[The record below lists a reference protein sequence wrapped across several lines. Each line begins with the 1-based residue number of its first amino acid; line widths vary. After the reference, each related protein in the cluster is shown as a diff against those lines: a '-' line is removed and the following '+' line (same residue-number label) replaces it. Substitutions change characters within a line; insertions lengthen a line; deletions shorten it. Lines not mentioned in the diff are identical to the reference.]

1 MDRERLK
8 RDIDLTYN
16 LVDEI
21 LDLDEVISEQKQFLS
36 ETRQHLNREYSV
48 QNDARNTRNGQY
60 ISMQSSNIITLMN
73 NISSL
78 IKTKADLK
86 LKINDQVLKLRSLQ
100 VEDEDGQM
108 KEVMKNLIAKL
119 SNSDIDIP
127 LPDENVDD
135 GLIIADNNDVDRI
148 LTDRLN
154 NKQDDSNKEEDKDK
168 ELVNNFDTIYNQLK
182 MAGQDL
188 TFDDEM
194 NFVILIE
201 DTIIPLVDMYEDDD
215 PQYKYLKEYNDT
227 IKDTIVEDMD
237 NQVYVDKFDY
247 QYPLVSIQ

>member
-1 MDRERLK
+1 M
-8 RDIDLTYN
+8 
-16 LVDEI
+16 
-21 LDLDEVISEQKQFLS
+21 
-36 ETRQHLNREYSV
+36 NREYSV

-108 KEVMKNLIAKL
+108 KEVMKDLIAKL

-135 GLIIADNNDVDRI
+135 GLIIADNNDVDKI
-148 LTDRLN
+148 LTERLS
-154 NKQDDSNKEEDKDK
+154 NKSDDTKKEEDNNN
-168 ELVNNFDTIYNQLK
+168 ELLTNFDTIYNQLK

-188 TFDDEM
+188 TFDEER
-194 NFVILIE
+194 NFIILIE
-201 DTIIPLVDMYEDDD
+201 DTVIPLVDMYADDD
-215 PQYKYLKEYNDT
+215 PQYRYLKEYNDT
-227 IKDTIVEDMD
+227 IRDTLVEDMD

-247 QYPLVSIQ
+247 QYPLVDMV